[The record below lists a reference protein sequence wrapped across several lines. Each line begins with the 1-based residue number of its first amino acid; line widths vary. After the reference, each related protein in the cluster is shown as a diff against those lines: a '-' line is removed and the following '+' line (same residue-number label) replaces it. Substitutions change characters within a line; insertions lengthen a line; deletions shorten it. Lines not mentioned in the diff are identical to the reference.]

1 MKILKKIGLGIVI
14 LLLLIGIVSLFFS
27 TQKEVSRSTV
37 IHAPIENVFKNVNAM
52 GNWKKWGGP
61 WQEEGMDY
69 SKVIQKTLGT
79 TTGVGSKLIYNQGKG
94 DGSVEI
100 IESDLNKR
108 IKTLIS
114 FEDGGF
120 ANGTW
125 LFNEDNNKTMVTWT
139 VKVNLGYN
147 PLKRIMGNLMME
159 SKVGSVFEKGLVNLK
174 KISE

>member
-1 MKILKKIGLGIVI
+1 MKILKKTGLGI
-14 LLLLIGIVSLFFS
+14 LLLILLISVVSLFFS

-37 IHAPIENVFKNVNAM
+37 IHAPVEHVFNHVNAM
-52 GNWKKWGGP
+52 ENWKKWGGP

-69 SKVIQKTLGT
+69 AKVIQKTLGAT
-79 TTGVGSKLIYNQGKG
+79 VGVGSKLIYNQGKG

-108 IKTLIS
+108 IKTLIT

-125 LFNEDNNKTMVTWT
+125 LFNEDHNTTTVTWT

-159 SKVGSVFEKGLVNLK
+159 HKIGSVFEKGLVNLK
-174 KISE
+174 KVSE